1 MNGTKNK
8 HKVIIERGIKSIS
21 KKLILTFFN
30 FFIQYLFFFAS
41 KIELLAYNKAC
52 ETFECKEK

>member
-1 MNGTKNK
+1 MHGSKNK
-8 HKVIIERGIKSIS
+8 HKVIIEREMKSIL

-30 FFIQYLFFFAS
+30 FFIQYLFLLVN

-52 ETFECKEK
+52 ETFGCKEK

>member
-8 HKVIIERGIKSIS
+8 HKVIIERGIKLIS

-30 FFIQYLFFFAS
+30 FLIQYLFLFVN